1 MYQAWTKVS
10 GTVVYLS
17 KAVKKKHAHRW
28 EHKASS
34 RYLLSS
40 EVQIVWTWLAVLIA
54 KGVSSQFTHL
64 TILLAEVFSRHHV
77 IFTSSSVW
85 DCKEPSNRSKHFL
98 QNCHFNTWLNTQNN
112 DNMKGKG
119 LCNAIFLP
127 RLYLERRDELQPKAS
142 CTRTVLDPLSPTSD
156 QNRISPYSI
165 STISSRNE
173 TRIKTNIT

>member
-10 GTVVYLS
+10 GAVVYLS
-17 KAVKKKHAHRW
+17 KAVKKKKKKHAHRW

-40 EVQIVWTWLAVLIA
+40 EVQIVWTWLTVLIA
-54 KGVSSQFTHL
+54 KGVTSQFTHL
-64 TILLAEVFSRHHV
+64 TILSAEVFSRHQV

-85 DCKEPSNRSKHFL
+85 DCKEPSNCSKHFL

-127 RLYLERRDELQPKAS
+127 RLYRKGVTSFNPKLPALEPF
-142 CTRTVLDPLSPTSD
+142 
-156 QNRISPYSI
+156 
-165 STISSRNE
+165 STL
-173 TRIKTNIT
+173 